1 MKQYGRFI
9 GLGLAQRVSSDSGQ
23 ALVELAV
30 GFSLMMLILL
40 GAVEFGQMAYTSI
53 EVANAAKAGVQY
65 AAQNSNTAND
75 TTGIQNAAKGSA
87 SDLTGMTVTSSTFCT
102 CTDGSA
108 CDVTVNTNCPGSHV
122 IETVTVNTQYSLTT
136 WFKIPQLGNTITLR
150 GKGIQ
155 ECGH

>member
-1 MKQYGRFI
+1 MKQYGRIF
-9 GLGLAQRVSSDSGQ
+9 GLGLTQRVSSDSGQ

-30 GFSLMMLILL
+30 GFSLMLLILL

-53 EVANAAKAGVQY
+53 EVSNAAKAGVQY
-65 AAQNSNTAND
+65 GAQNSNTAND

-87 SDLTGMTVTSSTFCT
+87 SDLTGMTVTSSNYCT
-102 CTDGSA
+102 CTDGST
-108 CDVTVNTNCPGSHV
+108 CDTSLNTNCPGAYEE
-122 IETVTVNTQYSLTT
+122 ETVTVNTQYTLTT

-150 GKGIQ
+150 GKAIQ